1 MEESLK
7 IRSHEGRLPYTK
19 GENVSEK
26 RRTDN
31 FSMRIYLET
40 VQNVVG
46 SNGLKSILN
55 YAHLEKYIEFPPD
68 NDDVVI
74 PLEDIRFLCRALLEL
89 FGQKGART
97 LQLKIGRENV
107 RRGLE
112 KRPAIARGLKIACV
126 LVPETK
132 KMRIVLEKMV
142 EISKKRYTSTVY
154 TPDERVELREDED
167 FFFIIERDGWE
178 SEDIVAQ
185 MPVCDVYRGTIE
197 AVIEWVTGNVHEVKE
212 IECRAMG
219 HPADVFRIAKA
230 RKE

>member
-1 MEESLK
+1 
-7 IRSHEGRLPYTK
+7 
-19 GENVSEK
+19 
-26 RRTDN
+26 
-31 FSMRIYLET
+31 MRIYLET
-40 VQNVVG
+40 IENVVG

-74 PLEDIRFLCRALLEL
+74 PLEDIKLLCRALLEL

-97 LQLKIGRENV
+97 LQLKI
-107 RRGLE
+107 
-112 KRPAIARGLKIACV
+112 ACV

-132 KMRIVLEKMV
+132 KMRIVLEKLV
-142 EISKKRYTSTVY
+142 ETSRERYTSTVY
-154 TPDERVELREDED
+154 TPDERVELREEED

-185 MPVCDVYRGTIE
+185 MSVCDVYRGTIE
-197 AVIEWVTGNVHEVKE
+197 AAIEWVTGNVHEVKE